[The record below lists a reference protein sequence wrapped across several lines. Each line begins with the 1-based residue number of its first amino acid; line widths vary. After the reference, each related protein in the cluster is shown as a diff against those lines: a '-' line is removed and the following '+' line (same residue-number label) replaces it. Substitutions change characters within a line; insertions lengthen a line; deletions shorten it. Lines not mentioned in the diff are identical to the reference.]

1 MKQTTDKIATLD
13 QELKANKLLTT
24 QVLTKIKSIFLE
36 ALAKL
41 MTSPQ
46 TQPQKQLSLVL
57 REVEVKTPG
66 HAGTGP
72 KYEHPPKQNIDF

>member
-1 MKQTTDKIATLD
+1 MSGAFKTIMQQTTAKITVLEK
-13 QELKANKLLTT
+13 ELKENRLLTT

-57 REVEVKTPG
+57 REVEVKTPRR
-66 HAGTGP
+66 APTGP
-72 KYEHPPKQNIDF
+72 KY